1 MFKRFVQFW
10 FALNFYTI
18 RSLIQGSNN
27 HTSMNKLSWNIFRKV
42 CFLKNSKKKLI
53 YVPLTVPKVYPWF
66 PPALLYTIA
75 TKSLPMCLFFLLHFG
90 SVLRSV
96 GINVATTNRYVKNYF
111 FEAISNFFSYEKQAN
126 KQMPTEQYL
135 PWNITC
141 IKSSSHIYAKSPST
155 SASRPPRKVVLRST
169 SKNSITNCKQAA
181 DKNQNC
187 DGIIAYKY
195 LPLRQINDP
204 RPCKKSVYLRE
215 PKGFA
220 NIACSLFAW
229 SGPTY
234 KTPILCASCLKYGT

>member
-42 CFLKNSKKKLI
+42 CFLKNSKKKINLCTFDCSKSISLI
-53 YVPLTVPKVYPWF
+53 SSSVVVYNCHKII
-66 PPALLYTIA
+66 TDV
-75 TKSLPMCLFFLLHFG
+75 SFFLVTFWISTKICWHQC
-90 SVLRSV
+90 RHYK
-96 GINVATTNRYVKNYF
+96 YVKNYF

-169 SKNSITNCKQAA
+169 SKNSITNCKQC

>member
-96 GINVATTNRYVKNYF
+96 GINVATTNMSKIIF

-141 IKSSSHIYAKSPST
+141 IKSSSHI
-155 SASRPPRKVVLRST
+155 
-169 SKNSITNCKQAA
+169 
-181 DKNQNC
+181 
-187 DGIIAYKY
+187 
-195 LPLRQINDP
+195 
-204 RPCKKSVYLRE
+204 
-215 PKGFA
+215 
-220 NIACSLFAW
+220 
-229 SGPTY
+229 
-234 KTPILCASCLKYGT
+234 